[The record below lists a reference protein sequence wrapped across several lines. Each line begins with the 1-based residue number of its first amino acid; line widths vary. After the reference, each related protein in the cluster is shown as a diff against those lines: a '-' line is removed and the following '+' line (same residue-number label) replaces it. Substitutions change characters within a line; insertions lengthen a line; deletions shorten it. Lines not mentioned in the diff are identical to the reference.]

1 MFKILFISLICL
13 SAKAQNDSIFIRNI
27 YNTALSK
34 GESYEN
40 LRSLCKDIGNRLSGS
55 AGAKM
60 AVDWSKQKMESYHFD
75 KVYLQAIM
83 VPHWERGTPE
93 KGWIRTEK
101 GEIIKVHLLA
111 LGGSVGTSGLMEAEV
126 IEFKTLKALMNANT
140 SLVKDKIV
148 FINEPMNEDLVNTLE
163 AYGNAY
169 PVRGNGAS
177 ESAKLGAKAVIIR
190 SLGLPIDIYPH
201 TGTMHYQDSIQ
212 KIPAAA
218 ISTFD
223 AEKLSQ
229 ILKTQKANFVFE
241 MDCKWFDPAPSF
253 NVIAEITGSKYPNQ
267 IITVGGHLDS
277 WDTAEGAH
285 DDGAGVMHSLEALR
299 ILKVLN
305 YKPLH
310 TIRVVFFMNEE
321 NGNQGGETYATW
333 VKEKGEEHIAAIES
347 DLGGFVPRGFECDGS
362 DDDVSFL
369 QSLAPKLKQYQLHI
383 FEKGHSGVDVSPLK
397 NQFPNIALFGFLPDS
412 QRYFD
417 IHHSPNDV
425 FENVNKRELE
435 LGCAAIA
442 SLLYYIDQRP

>member
-1 MFKILFISLICL
+1 
-13 SAKAQNDSIFIRNI
+13 
-27 YNTALSK
+27 
-34 GESYEN
+34 
-40 LRSLCKDIGNRLSGS
+40 
-55 AGAKM
+55 
-60 AVDWSKQKMESYHFD
+60 
-75 KVYLQAIM
+75 
-83 VPHWERGTPE
+83 
-93 KGWIRTEK
+93 
-101 GEIIKVHLLA
+101 
-111 LGGSVGTSGLMEAEV
+111 
-126 IEFKTLKALMNANT
+126 
-140 SLVKDKIV
+140 
-148 FINEPMNEDLVNTLE
+148 
-163 AYGNAY
+163 
-169 PVRGNGAS
+169 
-177 ESAKLGAKAVIIR
+177 
-190 SLGLPIDIYPH
+190 
-201 TGTMHYQDSIQ
+201 
-212 KIPAAA
+212 
-218 ISTFD
+218 
-223 AEKLSQ
+223 
-229 ILKTQKANFVFE
+229 

-310 TIRVVFFMNEE
+310 TIRVVLFMNEE

-362 DDDVSFL
+362 DSDVQFL

-442 SLLYYIDQRP
+442 SLLYYIDKRP

>member
-1 MFKILFISLICL
+1 MFRIIFISLICL
-13 SAKAQNDSIFIRNI
+13 SVQAQNDSIFIQQI

-75 KVYLQAIM
+75 KVYLQPIM

-111 LGGSVGTSGLMEAEV
+111 LGGSIGTSGLMEAEI
-126 IEFKTLKALMNANT
+126 IEFKTLKALMNANA

-148 FINEPMNEDLVNTLE
+148 FINEPMNEDLVNTLQ

-201 TGTMHYQDSIQ
+201 TGTMHYKDSVQ

-218 ISTFD
+218 IST
-223 AEKLSQ
+223 
-229 ILKTQKANFVFE
+229 
-241 MDCKWFDPAPSF
+241 
-253 NVIAEITGSKYPNQ
+253 
-267 IITVGGHLDS
+267 
-277 WDTAEGAH
+277 
-285 DDGAGVMHSLEALR
+285 
-299 ILKVLN
+299 
-305 YKPLH
+305 
-310 TIRVVFFMNEE
+310 
-321 NGNQGGETYATW
+321 
-333 VKEKGEEHIAAIES
+333 
-347 DLGGFVPRGFECDGS
+347 
-362 DDDVSFL
+362 
-369 QSLAPKLKQYQLHI
+369 
-383 FEKGHSGVDVSPLK
+383 
-397 NQFPNIALFGFLPDS
+397 
-412 QRYFD
+412 
-417 IHHSPNDV
+417 
-425 FENVNKRELE
+425 
-435 LGCAAIA
+435 
-442 SLLYYIDQRP
+442 